1 MVLEIK
7 WKDGKQALAPEV
19 QTIEIDII
27 NKKRYLITYEK
38 TGVYQ
43 FELTKIES
51 IIIEEEKPI

>member
-1 MVLEIK
+1 MILEIE

-19 QTIEIDII
+19 QAIEIIII

-51 IIIEEEKPI
+51 IIIDEEKPI

>member
-43 FELTKIES
+43 FELSKIEF
-51 IIIEEEKPI
+51 IVIEEEKPK